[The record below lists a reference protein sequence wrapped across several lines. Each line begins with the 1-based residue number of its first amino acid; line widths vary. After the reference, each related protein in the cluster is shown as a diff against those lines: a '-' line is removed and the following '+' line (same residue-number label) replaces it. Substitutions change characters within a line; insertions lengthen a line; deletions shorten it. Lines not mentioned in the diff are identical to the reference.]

1 MKHNTKEETKA
12 KEEKATQ
19 EKQEAGEEKAAQKEA
34 EAGEEKT
41 AQEKTKAEEE
51 KATQE
56 KAEAGEEKAAQE
68 KAEAEEE
75 KAAQEKAEAE
85 EEKTSQ
91 EEAEAGE
98 EKAAQE
104 KAEAKEEKV
113 AQEKQEKVET
123 KGAGK
128 ANPGKK
134 RKKARGPRIFVMIA
148 AALTLSALLFLY
160 LGGAFYYREH
170 FFPNTRIN
178 GVDCGN
184 RTVEEAEEALQ
195 QWYTQDYSLLVEDEN
210 GTQLLLVRPS
220 DCEMVFSADGEA
232 PRLLEEQNA
241 YAWVKA
247 AWAKTPVEDQVSI
260 NVTYNEEVLRD
271 NLSKTE
277 LFTHKGE
284 APQDAYISEYEEA
297 DGCYRIVAEK
307 EGSLLEEEK
316 TVICI
321 GEALTEMKRELNLR
335 ESGCYVRPE
344 VDSQNA
350 QLRNRLEQLNRIVGT
365 CITYD
370 WNGNEEI
377 LDGSIIHNWIV
388 EKDGEI
394 LLDEEQIAAYVEEK
408 AKAYDTYGTKRK
420 FVTALGVELTLST
433 GSYGWRTDREA
444 EAAALT
450 ELILSGAVTER
461 EPEYR
466 NRGWVKG
473 MDDIGDSYV
482 EIDLTHQHL
491 YLYQDGELVLETDFV
506 SGNVAKG
513 NATPPG
519 IFGLSYKTKDAVLRG
534 ETYES
539 HVKYWMPFNGNIGMH
554 DASWRKTFGG
564 DIYLTNGSHGCVNLP
579 LSQAK
584 TIYGYVSEGFPI
596 ICYYY

>member
-1 MKHNTKEETKA
+1 M
-12 KEEKATQ
+12 
-19 EKQEAGEEKAAQKEA
+19 
-34 EAGEEKT
+34 
-41 AQEKTKAEEE
+41 
-51 KATQE
+51 
-56 KAEAGEEKAAQE
+56 
-68 KAEAEEE
+68 
-75 KAAQEKAEAE
+75 
-85 EEKTSQ
+85 
-91 EEAEAGE
+91 
-98 EKAAQE
+98 
-104 KAEAKEEKV
+104 
-113 AQEKQEKVET
+113 
-123 KGAGK
+123 
-128 ANPGKK
+128 
-134 RKKARGPRIFVMIA
+134 
-148 AALTLSALLFLY
+148 
-160 LGGAFYYREH
+160 
-170 FFPNTRIN
+170 
-178 GVDCGN
+178 
-184 RTVEEAEEALQ
+184 
-195 QWYTQDYSLLVEDEN
+195 
-210 GTQLLLVRPS
+210 
-220 DCEMVFSADGEA
+220 
-232 PRLLEEQNA
+232 
-241 YAWVKA
+241 
-247 AWAKTPVEDQVSI
+247 
-260 NVTYNEEVLRD
+260 
-271 NLSKTE
+271 
-277 LFTHKGE
+277 
-284 APQDAYISEYEEA
+284 
-297 DGCYRIVAEK
+297 
-307 EGSLLEEEK
+307 EEEK

-370 WNGNEEI
+370 W
-377 LDGSIIHNWIV
+377 
-388 EKDGEI
+388 
-394 LLDEEQIAAYVEEK
+394 IAAYVEEK

-420 FVTALGVELTLST
+420 FVTALGVELTLSA
-433 GSYGWRTDREA
+433 GSYGWRTNREA
-444 EAAALT
+444 EAAALK

-519 IFGLSYKTKDAVLRG
+519 IFGLSYKTKDAMLRG
-534 ETYES
+534 EAYES